1 MWQLFLIGVALVFIF
16 EGVLPFLSPRMWRR
30 AMQQML
36 IQSDRS
42 LHLFGLL
49 SMLLGVFLLYEVH

>member
-16 EGVLPFLSPRMWRR
+16 EGFLPFLTPRLWRR

-42 LHLFGLL
+42 LHLFGFL